1 MLINFPFD
9 FVISGTCNNFR
20 STIMIYID
28 IGMILLAAFPMLLT
42 IWRMRRTALIRKNGI
57 HCNGNINSIRTIRMK
72 SSYLDLLTIEYR
84 DRATGRTFPAKATT
98 SQGKYKR
105 GDLIGIAYLPAQPSK
120 YALTDT
126 KGGFTFM
133 LVFCIIIF
141 LFVIFAVYKIDE
153 MVK

>member
-1 MLINFPFD
+1 
-9 FVISGTCNNFR
+9 
-20 STIMIYID
+20 MIYIY

-42 IWRMRRTALIRKNGI
+42 IWRMRRNASIKKRGI
-57 HCNGNINSIRTIRMK
+57 HCNGNITSIRSIRMK
-72 SSYLDLLTIEYR
+72 STYIDMLTIEYR
-84 DRATGRTFPAKATT
+84 DRATGRTYPAKATA

-105 GDLIGIAYLPAQPSK
+105 SDMIGIAYLPDQPSK

-141 LFVIFAVYKIDE
+141 LFMIFAVYKIDE

>member
-1 MLINFPFD
+1 
-9 FVISGTCNNFR
+9 
-20 STIMIYID
+20 MIYIY

-42 IWRMRRTALIRKNGI
+42 IWRMRRTATIKKHGI
-57 HCNGNINSIRTIRMK
+57 HCNGTISSIRTVRMK
-72 SSYLDLLTIEYR
+72 SAYIDILTIEYR
-84 DRATGRTFPAKATT
+84 DRATGQPYPAKATT
-98 SQGKYKR
+98 SRGKYNR
-105 GDLIGIAYLPAQPSK
+105 GDLIGIAYLPDQPSK

-153 MVK
+153 MVKM